1 MLHWIEAII
10 FTILLVLTIYGF
22 FQPLYLR
29 YRLIK
34 SGQPEDRYDNPL
46 KRTLHALRSFFFLT
60 CSVKRERV
68 FTGIMHIFLLYGSLT
83 FDTVSLN
90 HILEGFNAEWN
101 IFGHGLIRDIHSA
114 WADVFGIMVLV
125 AVLYFTIRRWVF
137 KPKSYTYPSLESV
150 FIYLLLA
157 TVTITFFLY
166 EGAVIA
172 HSPQHAYQAF
182 VGKAIADWMAGLGA
196 VSMTTVKL
204 MWWLHII
211 NVFIFVIYVPR
222 SKYLH
227 MLFGPIN
234 IAFKDYG
241 SSGFIKPL
249 NLEDETAEKFGV
261 VDPKDLTWKDL
272 FDGFACID
280 CGRCDDYCPAN
291 QSGKPLS
298 PKKIIIDLKKYMLQ
312 EKTELLK
319 EEGAEIKPLMEN
331 FYSDDEIW
339 TCTTCGACMHVCPV
353 LNEHI
358 PKIIGL
364 RQSRVLMEANF
375 PTELNNFFKN
385 METNS
390 NPWGFGSGTR
400 AEWADD
406 LEIKTLAQDSDV
418 DYLFWVGCAGAFDD
432 RSKKVTAAFVK
443 ILNAAN
449 IKFGIL
455 GLEENCCG
463 DQARRLGNEYMF
475 QMLAQENITTIKNYN
490 IKKILVTC
498 PHGYN
503 TLKNDYPAIAKQM
516 GIDDW
521 NVEIIHHTIM
531 INQLVR
537 DGQLKLNAKGS
548 TVTYH
553 DPCYLGRHNLQ
564 YRPPREA
571 LKETGANIREMKNHG
586 KHSLCC
592 GAGGGLMWTEE
603 TLGKRINHIKTEHAM
618 DTGADTVCTA
628 CPFCMTMLEDGI
640 KDNGKE
646 EEVKVRDIAE
656 IVAEAL

>member
-46 KRTLHALRSFFFLT
+46 KRTLHAIRSFFFLT
-60 CSVKRERV
+60 CSIKRERV

-101 IFGHGLIRDIHSA
+101 IFGHGLIRNIHSV
-114 WADVFGIMVLV
+114 WADSFGIMVLV

-137 KPKSYTYPSLESV
+137 RPKNYTYPSLESV

-172 HSPQHAYQAF
+172 HSPEHAYNAF
-182 VGKAIADWMAGLGA
+182 AGKAFAGWMAGLGS
-196 VSMTTVKL
+196 VSMITVKL

-211 NVFIFVIYVPR
+211 NVFIFVVYVPR

-227 MLFGPIN
+227 MIFGPIN
-234 IAFKDYG
+234 IAFKDYR
-241 SSGFIKPL
+241 SSGLIKPL

-261 VDPKDLTWKDL
+261 VDAKDLTWKDL

-291 QSGKPLS
+291 KSGKPLS
-298 PKKIIIDLKKYMLQ
+298 PKKIITDLKKYMLQ
-312 EKTELLK
+312 EKNELLK
-319 EEGAEIKPLMEN
+319 EEGAQLKPLMEN

-390 NPWGFGSGTR
+390 NPWGFGSATR
-400 AEWADD
+400 ADWTENLD
-406 LEIKTLAQDSDV
+406 IKTLAQDSEV

-432 RSKKVTAAFVK
+432 RAKKVTNAFVK
-443 ILNAAN
+443 ILKTAN

-475 QMLAQENITTIKNYN
+475 QMLAQENITAIKNYN

-498 PHGYN
+498 PHGFN

-521 NVEIIHHTIM
+521 NVEVIHHTMM
-531 INQLVR
+531 INQLIK
-537 DGQLKLNAKGS
+537 DGQLKLNAKDS
-548 TVTYH
+548 TVTFH
-553 DPCYLGRHNLQ
+553 DPCYLGRHNDQ
-564 YRPPREA
+564 YRPPREV
-571 LKETGANIREMKNHG
+571 LKESGANIREMKNHG

-618 DTGADTVCTA
+618 ETGADTVCTA

-646 EEVKVRDIAE
+646 EEVRVRDIAE
-656 IVAEAL
+656 IVAETL